1 MGGLNATPGGG
12 PPDAGLSVGE
22 AAARLGVAAST
33 LRTWERRY
41 GLIPSGRSSGGH
53 RRYAAAD
60 LQALDRM
67 HELTLAGE
75 TPARAALRALGGRA
89 DGPAGGSEDE
99 SGDRDRDTD
108 GAGRAD
114 RAAVAE
120 SDSEGQPHR
129 TGPGGR
135 VLSVPGASP
144 EVRGLARAAGQLDV
158 DAAAAIIE
166 AALRE
171 RGVVA
176 TYDALVRPV
185 LAAAG
190 EAWAR
195 TGTGIEVEHLFSE
208 AVVEALRHHRRSQRL
223 RRPGGGA
230 QGGTQTVQ
238 ASPARPVLL
247 ACAPHDYHVIPLH
260 VLAAAL
266 AEQSVPSRTL
276 GSRVPPAALAAA
288 VTRTRAVA
296 VFVWA
301 QMPSKG
307 LLEIL
312 QAVPVRRPRVRI
324 VVGGPGWSE
333 VELPKHVA
341 AASSLDQAIALL
353 A

>member
-1 MGGLNATPGGG
+1 MIVSPVETPSS
-12 PPDAGLSVGE
+12 GLSVGE

-41 GLIPSGRSSGGH
+41 GLIASGRSSGGH

-67 HELTLAGE
+67 HALTLAGK
-75 TPARAALRALGGRA
+75 TPARAALQALAGRP
-89 DGPAGGSEDE
+89 GRPANGAGDSE
-99 SGDRDRDTD
+99 TD
-108 GAGRAD
+108 GAGPAD
-114 RAAVAE
+114 GTTVAE
-120 SDSEGQPHR
+120 SDTEGQSR
-129 TGPGGR
+129 RSGSGGR

-144 EVRGLARAAGQLDV
+144 EARGLARAAGQLDI

-166 AALRE
+166 AGLRE
-171 RGVVA
+171 QGVVA

-195 TGTGIEVEHLFSE
+195 TGAGIEVEHLFSE
-208 AVVEALRHHRRSQRL
+208 AVVEALRHHRRDQRL
-223 RRPGGGA
+223 HRPGDRTEGVRRKTMGA
-230 QGGTQTVQ
+230 STT
-238 ASPARPVLL
+238 APVLL
-247 ACAPHDYHVIPLH
+247 ACAPHDHHVIPLH

-266 AEQSVPSRTL
+266 AERSVPTRTL
-276 GSRVPPAALAAA
+276 GSRVPATALAAA

-307 LLEIL
+307 LLEML
-312 QAVPVRRPRVRI
+312 QAVPARRPRVRI

-333 VELPKHVA
+333 VELPKNA
-341 AASSLDQAIALL
+341 SAASSLDQAIALL
-353 A
+353 T